1 MSQERTQPY
10 NFWQKTILKLF
21 PRALEI
27 VSRKN
32 QEIYM
37 LIHEELQPWHDYPQY
52 LAKYERKDYQSKI
65 KTNNRKLKYT
75 HFFLRSFF
83 KSALQELKVESHF
96 FQFYPEQYLAFQS
109 RLNADFFSGKE
120 SGDSHGLNQEQI
132 NAILVNETENLL
144 VAGPGSGKTHV
155 IMDRVGFYHIKRHVP
170 EERILVLAFNKSA
183 AGEVKSRIQEKYGLS
198 KVEIR
203 TFHSLGMKILRLDP
217 SVQKSQIK
225 VESNAER
232 AIGMIISQNLK
243 ESPRFHTQYFSFFS
257 HYLTKQNFD
266 QYHDKNAKQLEHQ
279 EQEKYYTLE
288 GELVKS
294 LAECEIANFF
304 ITNNIQF
311 EYEPLVTWCDPND
324 EGKTYHPDFYL
335 TDYDIYLE
343 HWAFQLGENPPDWFE
358 DDENL
363 YEQNRS
369 WKCAQFEKHR
379 KTLWHTY
386 YEGWRD
392 GSLEETLNNY
402 CKDSNIEMEH
412 LSQGQLMKKM
422 GIGTKNHH
430 LLTDMIS
437 SYIIAAK
444 NCGFDSEK
452 FDHKVQKSH
461 NSSSS
466 YDLAFFYLV
475 IPIFEQYQEY
485 LKSQSKIDFNDMI
498 NEAVLLLE
506 QNNNNTAT
514 NKNTNKNISSALQS
528 ALGYDMIFVDE
539 FQDISPQRFQLLQQI
554 MQLNPKTRLF
564 CVGDDW
570 QAIYGFTGATNR
582 YLTDYRRFFK
592 DPALNFL
599 VKNYRNTESI
609 LDYGSQIIRQTSDF
623 IDKKFQ
629 PHHRGSQNDVKIHSI
644 SSTSEEWF
652 QRDQYEKIYDKLL
665 ELIRD
670 QAVDSSE
677 IMILSRYTFG
687 YTNLKIMCEERGE
700 IPIAL
705 LKSGEVVKKGVR
717 FYTLHKS
724 KGLEADVVIILNVY
738 EGDYGFPSQIDSKVN
753 YKFLNPD
760 LSEKADEEARLCFVG
775 LTRARKQV
783 FLYTWK
789 SHESPFIIPPE
800 IPKEPQVDQQKPNC
814 LQEKFT
820 AALLHETSK
829 AYLFLMVDVDGKPKM
844 WFPKSTVISI
854 QAVGQ
859 TKIRNVQVQPWIVEQ
874 KNKELENNP

>member
-1 MSQERTQPY
+1 MSQERNQLY
-10 NFWQKTILKLF
+10 NFWQKAILKLF
-21 PRALEI
+21 PRTLEI

-32 QEIYM
+32 QEVHI
-37 LIHEELQPWHDYPQY
+37 IVHEELRPWHDFPHY
-52 LAKYERKDYQSKI
+52 LAKEERKDYQSKI
-65 KTNNRKLKYT
+65 KTNRRNLKYA

-83 KSALQELKVESHF
+83 KSALQDLKREQNF
-96 FQFYPEQYLAFQS
+96 FQSYPEQYLAFQS

-144 VAGPGSGKTHV
+144 VAGPGSGKTRV
-155 IMDRVGFYHIKRHVP
+155 IMDRVGFYHLKRHIP

-198 KVEIR
+198 KIEIR

-217 SVQKSQIK
+217 SVQKNQIK

-232 AIGMIISQNLK
+232 AIGMIIAQKLE
-243 ESPRFHTQYFSFFS
+243 ESSRFNTQYFSFFS

-266 QYHDKNAKQLEHQ
+266 QYHDKNIKQLEHQ

-311 EYEPLVTWCDPND
+311 EYEPLVTWCDSND

-335 TDYDIYLE
+335 NDYDIYLE
-343 HWAFQLGENPPDWFE
+343 HWAFRPGKNPPDWFE

-369 WKCAQFEKHR
+369 WKCAQYEKHK

-386 YEGWRD
+386 YEQWRD
-392 GSLEETLNNY
+392 DSLEETLKNY
-402 CKDSNIEMEH
+402 CGDSNIELEP
-412 LSQGQLMKKM
+412 LPQDQLMEKM

-452 FDHKVQKSH
+452 FDHKVQKSQ
-461 NSSSS
+461 NTSNS

-475 IPIFEQYQEY
+475 IPIFGQYQEY
-485 LKSQSKIDFNDMI
+485 LQSQSKIDFNDMI
-498 NEAVLLLE
+498 NEAVLILE
-506 QNNNNTAT
+506 QINTST
-514 NKNTNKNISSALQS
+514 STSTSTSTISSAFQS
-528 ALGYDMIFVDE
+528 ALCYDMIFVDE

-554 MQLNPKTRLF
+554 MQLNPKARLF

-582 YLTDYRRFFK
+582 YLTEYKRFFK

-599 VKNYRNTESI
+599 VENYRNTNSI

-623 IDKKFQ
+623 IDKKFKSL
-629 PHHRGSQNDVKIHSI
+629 HWGSQNDVKIHSI
-644 SSTSEEWF
+644 SSSSEEWF
-652 QRDQYEKIYDKLL
+652 QRDQYEKIYDMLL

-670 QAVDSSE
+670 QAVDPSE

-687 YTNLKIMCEERGE
+687 YTNLKILCEENGE
-700 IPIAL
+700 IPVAL
-705 LKSGEVVKKGVR
+705 LKSGEVVKQGVR

-789 SHESPFIIPPE
+789 SHESSFIILPE
-800 IPKEPQVDQQKPNC
+800 IPKEAQMDQKNSTC

-820 AALLHETSK
+820 AALIHETSK
-829 AYLFLMVDVDGKPKM
+829 AYLFLMIDIEGKPKL
-844 WFPKSTVISI
+844 WFPKSTIISI
-854 QAVGQ
+854 QAIGQ
-859 TKIRNVQVQPWIVEQ
+859 TKIRNVQVQPWILEQ
-874 KNKELENNP
+874 KNREILENP